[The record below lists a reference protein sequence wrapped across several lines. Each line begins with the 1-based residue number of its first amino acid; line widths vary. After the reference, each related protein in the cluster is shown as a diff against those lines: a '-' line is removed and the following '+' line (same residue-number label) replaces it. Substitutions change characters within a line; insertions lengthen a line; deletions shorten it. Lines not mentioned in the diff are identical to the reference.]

1 MDNIIERNKTLQ
13 KNKHTNEL
21 LKSHQS
27 VTRHNKNM
35 VEERKRLDE
44 RAEKNEEKIF
54 QKYMTFYFF
63 RKGREKQMKI
73 KSSQANSKFMEK
85 AEKLEEIERKKDL
98 KTKEL
103 AKKFVDIEKRKK
115 EILKHKNDD
124 IKKFNKKRK
133 EYCMNCMERRKNQ
146 MKELDDIRLDI
157 LDYQTCVL
165 NRNID
170 KTRLINLKRI
180 QSRERTLNDQLNFQK
195 NLVPFYKKLEVI
207 KSECVMRKSVDNR
220 RKIYVEKKRR
230 EAELRK
236 KEEEEKLLKSS

>member
-21 LKSHQS
+21 LKSLKS
-27 VTRHNKNM
+27 VARHNKNM
-35 VEERKRLDE
+35 IEERKRLDE
-44 RAEKNEEKIF
+44 KAEKNEEKIF

-63 RKGREKQMKI
+63 RKGREKKLKI
-73 KSSQANSKFMEK
+73 KSSQTNSKFMEK

-103 AKKFVDIEKRKK
+103 SKKFEDIEKRKQ

-133 EYCMNCMERRKNQ
+133 EYYMNCMERRQNQ
-146 MKELDDIRLDI
+146 LKDLDDIRLDI

-165 NRNID
+165 KRNID
-170 KTRLINLKRI
+170 KTRIINLKRI

-195 NLVPFYKKLEVI
+195 NIIPFYKKLEVI
-207 KSECVMRKSVDNR
+207 KTESVMRKSVENR
-220 RKIYVEKKRR
+220 RKIYAEKKRR

-236 KEEEEKLLKSS
+236 KEEEDKLLKSS

>member
-21 LKSHQS
+21 LKSLKS
-27 VTRHNKNM
+27 VARHNKNM
-35 VEERKRLDE
+35 IEERKRLDE
-44 RAEKNEEKIF
+44 KAEKNEEKIF
-54 QKYMTFYFF
+54 HKYMTFYFF
-63 RKGREKQMKI
+63 RKGREKKLKI
-73 KSSQANSKFMEK
+73 KSSQTNSKFMEK

-103 AKKFVDIEKRKK
+103 AKKFYEIEKRKQ

-133 EYCMNCMERRKNQ
+133 EYYMNCMERRQNQ
-146 MKELDDIRLDI
+146 LKDLDDIRLDI

-165 NRNID
+165 KRNID
-170 KTRLINLKRI
+170 KTRIINLKRI

-195 NLVPFYKKLEVI
+195 NIIPFFKKLEVT
-207 KSECVMRKSVDNR
+207 KSECVMRKSVNNR

-236 KEEEEKLLKSS
+236 KEEEEKLLKSL

>member
-21 LKSHQS
+21 LKSLKS
-27 VTRHNKNM
+27 VARHNKNM
-35 VEERKRLDE
+35 IEERKRLDE
-44 RAEKNEEKIF
+44 KAEKNEEKIF

-63 RKGREKQMKI
+63 RKGREKKLKI
-73 KSSQANSKFMEK
+73 KSSQTNSKFMEK

-103 AKKFVDIEKRKK
+103 AKKFDDIEKRKQ

-133 EYCMNCMERRKNQ
+133 EYYMNCMERRQNQ
-146 MKELDDIRLDI
+146 LKDLDDIRLDI

-165 NRNID
+165 KRNID
-170 KTRLINLKRI
+170 KTRIINLKRI
-180 QSRERTLNDQLNFQK
+180 QSREKTLNDQLNFQK
-195 NLVPFYKKLEVI
+195 NIIPFYKKLEVI
-207 KSECVMRKSVDNR
+207 KTESVMRKSVENR
-220 RKIYVEKKRR
+220 RKIYTEKKRR

-236 KEEEEKLLKSS
+236 KEEEDKLLKSS

>member
-73 KSSQANSKFMEK
+73 KSSQTNFKFMEK

-103 AKKFVDIEKRKK
+103 AKKFVDIEKRKQ

-195 NLVPFYKKLEVI
+195 NIVPFYKKLEVI